1 MKILLESI
9 SMGGLP
15 LCFSR
20 GDINLSERPRPAK
33 LVEALESV
41 DAYVNIPI
49 Q

>member
-1 MKILLESI
+1 MKISLEFI

-15 LCFSR
+15 LCFTR
-20 GDINLSERPRPAK
+20 GEINLSERPCPAK

-41 DAYVNIPI
+41 GACVNIPN

>member
-1 MKILLESI
+1 MKISLKSI

-15 LCFSR
+15 LCFTH

-41 DAYVNIPI
+41 GACVNIPN